1 VNEAALAF
9 AAHDTFIDLKVDAV
23 AVAATDDGVASAT
36 GGADT
41 ETAVDELVF
50 VPLPNAPWAFLPQ
63 HFTVVSD
70 STAHVW

>member
-9 AAHDTFIDLKVDAV
+9 TAHETLIDFRVE
-23 AVAATDDGVASAT
+23 AVAAAATDVGVASAT

-41 ETAVDELVF
+41 ETAVEELAV
-50 VPLPNAPWAFLPQ
+50 VPLPNSPYVFLPQ